1 MTTIRQE
8 KNQHFCQVDYPE
20 PECGVHLENPEYFA
34 ADLLHPFEGPHRP
47 ARAFLRR
54 VSFLFR
60 AIIALPIGSAPPQ
73 YFCLFQ
79 RHLPTLFDRD
89 FIQRVR
95 DAVSLPDLIGRDHR
109 VEPQGRE
116 YKCICPFHND
126 TRPSLGI
133 YERHGEWRYKCFS
146 CGAGGDCF
154 TYLME
159 YHKMSFVEAVR
170 ECADLAG
177 IEVPATPG
185 RQQEGPDRQTM
196 LDVMQAAQDFFVQAL
211 ASPDGTEART
221 TFVKRGYSE
230 EAQREL
236 GLGFAPEG
244 WENLV
249 PHLMGRGIPL
259 NLLREMGLAK
269 VRQQGDGAY
278 DAFRNRLMF
287 PIRDA
292 RGRVVAFG
300 GRIVD
305 PEDNPKYLNSPEHP
319 LFFKGKLLY
328 GFDVAAKPIENE
340 NLAIVCEGYT
350 DALACHRF
358 GFHHAVATL
367 GTAMTSD
374 HARLLERRTSRVL
387 LLFDGDVAGIRAARR
402 AVEITFKQ
410 NLDVTICVLPEG
422 QDPDDVLREGGPD
435 AFREQLDRAVDA
447 LEWLLS
453 EFAKDA
459 DGADGDADRFRRTER
474 FLLELANLG
483 FHSMPALRQDFVLR
497 RIGSI
502 LETDPETVK
511 SMMPQPRAAAAVE
524 DKPTS
529 SLSPSS
535 STMTY
540 ASSPGGE
547 MVEGPNG
554 SEFEVFDI
562 PPELLNEGQPVNK
575 PSEALTQQTSG
586 LTSSPADRR
595 RRHAEENVLMA
606 LLAFAEVEPKSTWPE
621 AVRGLKLQNH
631 PLGDLAQR
639 LLALDSGPRCSMVL
653 DELRTQG
660 EDDATL
666 RHWQS
671 QAEQMLR
678 SEEPP
683 RLLLERAIQDLHLV
697 NERETNQRADSEA
710 KRAAAAGDFSAL
722 DAIRH
727 RRRMG

>member
-1 MTTIRQE
+1 M
-8 KNQHFCQVDYPE
+8 
-20 PECGVHLENPEYFA
+20 
-34 ADLLHPFEGPHRP
+34 
-47 ARAFLRR
+47 
-54 VSFLFR
+54 
-60 AIIALPIGSAPPQ
+60 
-73 YFCLFQ
+73 
-79 RHLPTLFDRD
+79 FDRD

-126 TRPSLGI
+126 TKPSLGI
-133 YERHGEWRYKCFS
+133 YERHGQWRYKCFA
-146 CGAGGDCF
+146 CGASGDCF

-177 IEVPATPG
+177 IEVPTTPG
-185 RQQEGPDRQTM
+185 RRQEGPDRRTM

-211 ASPDGTEART
+211 ASPAGAEARA
-221 TFVKRGYSE
+221 TFVKRGYDE

-259 NLLREMGLAK
+259 NLLRQMGLAK

-287 PIRDA
+287 PIRDTQ
-292 RGRVVAFG
+292 GRVVAFG

-387 LLFDGDVAGIRAARR
+387 LLFDGDTAGVRAARR

-422 QDPDDVLREGGPD
+422 QDPDDVLREGGPN
-435 AFREQLDRAVDA
+435 AFRAQLDRAVDA

-502 LETDPETVK
+502 LETEPETVK
-511 SMMPQPRAAAAVE
+511 SMMPEPRAAAAVE

-529 SLSPSS
+529 NLSQSSPS
-535 STMTY
+535 MAY
-540 ASSPGGE
+540 ASSPSGE

-554 SEFEVFDI
+554 AEFEVFDI
-562 PPELLNEGQPVNK
+562 PPELLNEGQPANGHA
-575 PSEALTQQTSG
+575 EAPTQPPSG

-595 RRHAEENVLMA
+595 RRHAEETVLMA
-606 LLAFAEVEPKSTWPE
+606 LLAFAEVEPKRPWPE
-621 AVRGLKLQNH
+621 VVRGLNIQTQ
-631 PLGDLAQR
+631 PLSDLAQR
-639 LLALDSGPRCSMVL
+639 LLALDAGPRCSVLL
-653 DELRTQG
+653 DELRRQG

-671 QAEQMLR
+671 QAEQLLR

-683 RLLLERAIQDLHLV
+683 RLLLERAIEDLHLV
-697 NERETNQRADSEA
+697 NEREANQRADSEA
-710 KRAAAAGDFSAL
+710 KKAAAAGDFSAL

>member
-1 MTTIRQE
+1 M
-8 KNQHFCQVDYPE
+8 
-20 PECGVHLENPEYFA
+20 
-34 ADLLHPFEGPHRP
+34 
-47 ARAFLRR
+47 
-54 VSFLFR
+54 
-60 AIIALPIGSAPPQ
+60 
-73 YFCLFQ
+73 
-79 RHLPTLFDRD
+79 FDRD

-126 TRPSLGI
+126 TKPSLGI
-133 YERHGEWRYKCFS
+133 YERHGEWRYKCFA

-170 ECADLAG
+170 ECADVAG
-177 IEVPATPG
+177 IEVPTTPG
-185 RQQEGPDRQTM
+185 RRQEGPDRRTM
-196 LDVMQAAQDFFVQAL
+196 LDVMQAAQDFFVAAL
-211 ASPDGTEART
+211 ASPAGAEARA
-221 TFVKRGYSE
+221 TFVKRGYDE
-230 EAQREL
+230 EAQRTL

-292 RGRVVAFG
+292 QGRVVAFG

-387 LLFDGDVAGIRAARR
+387 LLFDGDAAGVRAARR

-422 QDPDDVLREGGPD
+422 QDPDDVLRDGGPE
-435 AFREQLDRAVDA
+435 AFRAQLDRAVDA

-502 LETDPETVK
+502 LETEPDTVK
-511 SMMPQPRAAAAVE
+511 SMMPEARAAAAVE
-524 DKPTS
+524 DKPAPPS
-529 SLSPSS
+529 SPSTQHS
-535 STMTY
+535 AASVNY
-540 ASSPGGE
+540 AAGPGAE

-554 SEFEVFDI
+554 AEFEVFDI
-562 PPELLNEGQPVNK
+562 PAEFLGEGQPVPE
-575 PSEALTQQTSG
+575 PSEAAAVPNSG
-586 LTSSPADRR
+586 LTSTPADRR
-595 RRHAEENVLMA
+595 RRRAEENVLLA
-606 LLAFAEVEPKSTWPE
+606 LLAFAEGEPNLPWPE
-621 AVRGLKLQNH
+621 SARGLKLQTQ
-631 PLGDLAQR
+631 PLADLMHR
-639 LLALDSGPRCSMVL
+639 LLGVHSGPRCSIVL
-653 DELRTQG
+653 DELRSQG
-660 EDDATL
+660 QDDTAL
-666 RHWQS
+666 RHWIG
-671 QAEQMLR
+671 QAEHMLR

-683 RLLLERAIQDLHLV
+683 QVLLERAIEDLHLV
-697 NERETNQRADSEA
+697 NEREANQRADSEA
-710 KRAAAAGDFSAL
+710 KKAAASGDFSAL

>member
-1 MTTIRQE
+1 M
-8 KNQHFCQVDYPE
+8 
-20 PECGVHLENPEYFA
+20 
-34 ADLLHPFEGPHRP
+34 
-47 ARAFLRR
+47 
-54 VSFLFR
+54 
-60 AIIALPIGSAPPQ
+60 
-73 YFCLFQ
+73 
-79 RHLPTLFDRD
+79 FDRD

-126 TRPSLGI
+126 TKPSLGI
-133 YERHGEWRYKCFS
+133 YERHGQWRYKCFA
-146 CGAGGDCF
+146 CGASGDCF

-177 IEVPATPG
+177 IEVPTTPG
-185 RQQEGPDRQTM
+185 RRQEGPDRRTM

-211 ASPDGTEART
+211 ASPAGAEARA
-221 TFVKRGYSE
+221 TFVKRGYDE

-259 NLLREMGLAK
+259 NLLRQMGLAK

-287 PIRDA
+287 PIRDTQ
-292 RGRVVAFG
+292 GRVVAFG

-387 LLFDGDVAGIRAARR
+387 LLFDGDTAGVRAARR

-435 AFREQLDRAVDA
+435 AFRAQLDRAVDA

-502 LETDPETVK
+502 LETEPETVK
-511 SMMPQPRAAAAVE
+511 SMMPEPRAAAAVE

-529 SLSPSS
+529 NLSQSSPS
-535 STMTY
+535 MAY
-540 ASSPGGE
+540 ASSPSGE

-554 SEFEVFDI
+554 AEFEVFDI
-562 PPELLNEGQPVNK
+562 PPELLNEGQPANGHA
-575 PSEALTQQTSG
+575 EAPTQPPSG

-595 RRHAEENVLMA
+595 RRHAEETVLMA
-606 LLAFAEVEPKSTWPE
+606 LLAFAEVEPKRPWPE
-621 AVRGLKLQNH
+621 VVRGLNIQTQ
-631 PLGDLAQR
+631 PLSDLAQR
-639 LLALDSGPRCSMVL
+639 LLALDAGPRCSVLL
-653 DELRTQG
+653 DELRRQG

-671 QAEQMLR
+671 QAEQLLR

-683 RLLLERAIQDLHLV
+683 RLLLERAIEDLHLV
-697 NERETNQRADSEA
+697 NEREANQRADSEA
-710 KRAAAAGDFSAL
+710 KKAAAAGDFSAL

>member
-1 MTTIRQE
+1 
-8 KNQHFCQVDYPE
+8 
-20 PECGVHLENPEYFA
+20 
-34 ADLLHPFEGPHRP
+34 
-47 ARAFLRR
+47 
-54 VSFLFR
+54 
-60 AIIALPIGSAPPQ
+60 
-73 YFCLFQ
+73 
-79 RHLPTLFDRD
+79 
-89 FIQRVR
+89 
-95 DAVSLPDLIGRDHR
+95 
-109 VEPQGRE
+109 
-116 YKCICPFHND
+116 
-126 TRPSLGI
+126 
-133 YERHGEWRYKCFS
+133 
-146 CGAGGDCF
+146 
-154 TYLME
+154 ME

-177 IEVPATPG
+177 IEVPTTPG
-185 RQQEGPDRQTM
+185 RRQEGPDRRTM
-196 LDVMQAAQDFFVQAL
+196 LDVMQAAQDFYVAAL
-211 ASPDGTEART
+211 ASPAGAEARA
-221 TFVKRGYSE
+221 TFVKRGYDE
-230 EAQREL
+230 EAQRTL
-236 GLGFAPEG
+236 GLGFAPKG

-278 DAFRNRLMF
+278 DAFRNRLIF

-292 RGRVVAFG
+292 QGRVVAFG

-374 HARLLERRTSRVL
+374 HARLLERRTSRLL
-387 LLFDGDVAGIRAARR
+387 LLFDGDAAGIRAARR

-422 QDPDDVLREGGPD
+422 QDPDDVLRDGGPE
-435 AFREQLDRAVDA
+435 AFRAQLDRAVDA

-502 LETDPETVK
+502 LETEPDTVK
-511 SMMPQPRAAAAVE
+511 SMMPEARSAAAVE
-524 DKPTS
+524 DKPAPQA
-529 SLSPSS
+529 SPKRQGSAPAAN
-535 STMTY
+535 Y
-540 ASSPGGE
+540 AAGPGAE
-547 MVEGPNG
+547 MIEGPNG
-554 SEFEVFDI
+554 AEFEVFDI
-562 PPELLNEGQPVNK
+562 PPEFLGEGQPV
-575 PSEALTQQTSG
+575 PEAAEAAVSSNSG
-586 LTSSPADRR
+586 LTSTPTDRR
-595 RRHAEENVLMA
+595 RRRAEENVLLA
-606 LLAFAEVEPKSTWPE
+606 LLAFAEENPDLPWPQS
-621 AVRGLKLQNH
+621 ARGLKLQTQ
-631 PLGDLAQR
+631 PLADLAHR
-639 LLALDSGPRCSMVL
+639 LLEVDSGPRWSLVL
-653 DELRTQG
+653 DELRRQG
-660 EDDATL
+660 QDDTAL
-666 RHWQS
+666 RHLLG
-671 QAEQMLR
+671 QAEHILR
-678 SEEPP
+678 SEEAP
-683 RLLLERAIQDLHLV
+683 RVHLERAIEDLHLV
-697 NERETNQRADSEA
+697 NEREANQRADSEA
-710 KRAAAAGDFSAL
+710 KKAAAAGDFSAL

>member
-1 MTTIRQE
+1 M
-8 KNQHFCQVDYPE
+8 
-20 PECGVHLENPEYFA
+20 
-34 ADLLHPFEGPHRP
+34 
-47 ARAFLRR
+47 
-54 VSFLFR
+54 
-60 AIIALPIGSAPPQ
+60 
-73 YFCLFQ
+73 
-79 RHLPTLFDRD
+79 FDRD

-126 TRPSLGI
+126 TKPSLGI
-133 YERHGEWRYKCFS
+133 YERHGEWRYKCFA
-146 CGAGGDCF
+146 CGASGDCF

-177 IEVPATPG
+177 IEVPTTPG
-185 RQQEGPDRQTM
+185 QRQEGPDRRTM

-211 ASPDGTEART
+211 ASPAGAEARA
-221 TFVKRGYSE
+221 TFVKRGYDE

-259 NLLREMGLAK
+259 NLLRQMGLAK

-287 PIRDA
+287 PIRDTQ
-292 RGRVVAFG
+292 GRVVAFG

-387 LLFDGDVAGIRAARR
+387 LLFDGDTAGVRAARR

-435 AFREQLDRAVDA
+435 AFRAQLDRAVDA

-502 LETDPETVK
+502 LETEPETVK
-511 SMMPQPRAAAAVE
+511 SMMPEPRAAAAVE

-529 SLSPSS
+529 NLSQSSPS
-535 STMTY
+535 MAY
-540 ASSPGGE
+540 ASSPSGE

-554 SEFEVFDI
+554 AEFEVFDI
-562 PPELLNEGQPVNK
+562 PPELLNEGQPANGHA
-575 PSEALTQQTSG
+575 EAPTQPPSG

-595 RRHAEENVLMA
+595 RRHAEETVLMA
-606 LLAFAEVEPKSTWPE
+606 LLAFAEVEPKSPWPE
-621 AVRGLKLQNH
+621 VVRGLNIQTQ

-639 LLALDSGPRCSMVL
+639 LLALDAGPRCSVLL
-653 DELRTQG
+653 DELRRQG

-671 QAEQMLR
+671 QAEQLLR

-683 RLLLERAIQDLHLV
+683 RLLLERAIEDLHLV
-697 NERETNQRADSEA
+697 NEREANQRADSEA
-710 KRAAAAGDFSAL
+710 KKAAAAGDFSAL

>member
-1 MTTIRQE
+1 MRRTFGKSGILRGR
-8 KNQHFCQVDYPE
+8 PS
-20 PECGVHLENPEYFA
+20 PP
-34 ADLLHPFEGPHRP
+34 PPEGPHRP
-47 ARAFLRR
+47 ARAILRR
-54 VSFLFR
+54 VSFLFPR
-60 AIIALPIGSAPPQ
+60 VHRVHYRVRTALTS
-73 YFCLFQ
+73 CLFL
-79 RHLPTLFDRD
+79 RLLPTLFDRD

-126 TRPSLGI
+126 TKPSLGI
-133 YERHGEWRYKCFS
+133 YERHGEWRYKCFA

-177 IEVPATPG
+177 IEVPTTPG
-185 RQQEGPDRQTM
+185 LRQEGPDRRTK
-196 LDVMQAAQDFFVQAL
+196 LDVMQAAQDFFVAAL
-211 ASPDGTEART
+211 ASPAGAEARA
-221 TFVKRGYSE
+221 TFVKRGYNE
-230 EAQREL
+230 EAQRTL

-249 PHLMGRGIPL
+249 PHLLGRGIPL

-292 RGRVVAFG
+292 QGRVVAFG

-387 LLFDGDVAGIRAARR
+387 LLFDGDAAGIRAARR

-422 QDPDDVLREGGPD
+422 QDPDDVLRDGGPE
-435 AFREQLDRAVDA
+435 AFRAQLDRAVDA

-459 DGADGDADRFRRTER
+459 DDADGDADRFRRTER
-474 FLLELANLG
+474 FLMELANLG

-502 LETDPETVK
+502 LETEPDTVK
-511 SMMPQPRAAAAVE
+511 SMMPEARAAAAVE
-524 DKPTS
+524 EKPVPQG
-529 SLSPSS
+529 SPNLQGSAPVN
-535 STMTY
+535 Y
-540 ASSPGGE
+540 ATGPGAE
-547 MVEGPNG
+547 MIEGPNG
-554 SEFEVFDI
+554 AEFEVFDI
-562 PPELLNEGQPVNK
+562 PPEFLGEGQPVPEQVESATLPK
-575 PSEALTQQTSG
+575 SG
-586 LTSSPADRR
+586 LTSTPTDRR
-595 RRHAEENVLMA
+595 RRRAEESVLLA
-606 LLAFAEVEPKSTWPE
+606 LLAFAEEEPDLPWPQS
-621 AVRGLKLQNH
+621 ARVLQLQTQ
-631 PLGDLAQR
+631 PLADLAHR
-639 LLALDSGPRCSMVL
+639 LLGVDSGPRCSMVL
-653 DELRTQG
+653 DELRSQG
-660 EDDATL
+660 QDDTVL
-666 RHWQS
+666 RHWLG
-671 QAEQMLR
+671 QAEHILS
-678 SEEPP
+678 SEETPQAH
-683 RLLLERAIQDLHLV
+683 LERAIEDLHLV
-697 NERETNQRADSEA
+697 NEREANQRADSEA
-710 KRAAAAGDFSAL
+710 KKAAAAGDFSAL

>member
-1 MTTIRQE
+1 M
-8 KNQHFCQVDYPE
+8 
-20 PECGVHLENPEYFA
+20 
-34 ADLLHPFEGPHRP
+34 
-47 ARAFLRR
+47 
-54 VSFLFR
+54 
-60 AIIALPIGSAPPQ
+60 
-73 YFCLFQ
+73 
-79 RHLPTLFDRD
+79 FDRD

-126 TRPSLGI
+126 TKPSLGI
-133 YERHGEWRYKCFS
+133 YERHGQWRYKCFA
-146 CGAGGDCF
+146 CGASGDCF

-177 IEVPATPG
+177 IEVPTTPG
-185 RQQEGPDRQTM
+185 RRQEGPDRRTM

-211 ASPDGTEART
+211 ASPAGAEARA
-221 TFVKRGYSE
+221 TFVKRGYDE

-259 NLLREMGLAK
+259 NLLRQMGLAK

-287 PIRDA
+287 PIRDTQ
-292 RGRVVAFG
+292 GRVVAFG

-387 LLFDGDVAGIRAARR
+387 LLFDGDTAGVRAARR

-435 AFREQLDRAVDA
+435 AFRAQLDRAVDA

-502 LETDPETVK
+502 LETEPETVK
-511 SMMPQPRAAAAVE
+511 SMMPEPRAAAGVE

-529 SLSPSS
+529 NLSQSSPS
-535 STMTY
+535 MAY
-540 ASSPGGE
+540 ASSPSGE

-554 SEFEVFDI
+554 AEFEVFDI
-562 PPELLNEGQPVNK
+562 PPELLNEGQPANGHA
-575 PSEALTQQTSG
+575 EAPTQPPSG

-595 RRHAEENVLMA
+595 RRHAEETVLMA
-606 LLAFAEVEPKSTWPE
+606 LLAFAEVEPKRPWPE
-621 AVRGLKLQNH
+621 VVRGLNIQTQ
-631 PLGDLAQR
+631 PLSDLAQR
-639 LLALDSGPRCSMVL
+639 LLALDAGPRCSVLL
-653 DELRTQG
+653 DELRRQG

-671 QAEQMLR
+671 QAEQLLR

-683 RLLLERAIQDLHLV
+683 RLLLERAIEDLHLV
-697 NERETNQRADSEA
+697 NEREANQRADSEA
-710 KRAAAAGDFSAL
+710 KKAAAAGDFSAL

>member
-1 MTTIRQE
+1 M
-8 KNQHFCQVDYPE
+8 
-20 PECGVHLENPEYFA
+20 
-34 ADLLHPFEGPHRP
+34 
-47 ARAFLRR
+47 
-54 VSFLFR
+54 
-60 AIIALPIGSAPPQ
+60 
-73 YFCLFQ
+73 
-79 RHLPTLFDRD
+79 FDRD

-126 TRPSLGI
+126 TKPSLGI
-133 YERHGEWRYKCFS
+133 YERHGEWRYKCFA
-146 CGAGGDCF
+146 CGASGDCF

-177 IEVPATPG
+177 IEVPTTPG
-185 RQQEGPDRQTM
+185 RRQEGPDRRTM

-211 ASPDGTEART
+211 ASPAGAEARA
-221 TFVKRGYSE
+221 TFVKRGYDE

-259 NLLREMGLAK
+259 NLLRQMGLAK

-287 PIRDA
+287 PIRDTQ
-292 RGRVVAFG
+292 GRVVAFG

-387 LLFDGDVAGIRAARR
+387 LLFDGDTAGVRAARR

-435 AFREQLDRAVDA
+435 AFRAQLDRAVDA

-502 LETDPETVK
+502 LETKPDTVK
-511 SMMPQPRAAAAVE
+511 SMMPEARAAAGVE
-524 DKPTS
+524 DKPAPPA
-529 SLSPSS
+529 SP
-535 STMTY
+535 TTL
-540 ASSPGGE
+540 
-547 MVEGPNG
+547 G
-554 SEFEVFDI
+554 S
-562 PPELLNEGQPVNK
+562 
-575 PSEALTQQTSG
+575 
-586 LTSSPADRR
+586 
-595 RRHAEENVLMA
+595 
-606 LLAFAEVEPKSTWPE
+606 
-621 AVRGLKLQNH
+621 
-631 PLGDLAQR
+631 
-639 LLALDSGPRCSMVL
+639 
-653 DELRTQG
+653 
-660 EDDATL
+660 
-666 RHWQS
+666 
-671 QAEQMLR
+671 
-678 SEEPP
+678 
-683 RLLLERAIQDLHLV
+683 
-697 NERETNQRADSEA
+697 
-710 KRAAAAGDFSAL
+710 AAAVT
-722 DAIRH
+722 
-727 RRRMG
+727 

>member
-1 MTTIRQE
+1 M
-8 KNQHFCQVDYPE
+8 
-20 PECGVHLENPEYFA
+20 
-34 ADLLHPFEGPHRP
+34 
-47 ARAFLRR
+47 
-54 VSFLFR
+54 
-60 AIIALPIGSAPPQ
+60 
-73 YFCLFQ
+73 
-79 RHLPTLFDRD
+79 FDRD

-126 TRPSLGI
+126 TKPSLGI
-133 YERHGEWRYKCFS
+133 YERHGEWRYKCFA

-170 ECADLAG
+170 ECADVAG
-177 IEVPATPG
+177 IEVPTTPG
-185 RQQEGPDRQTM
+185 RRQEGPDRRTM
-196 LDVMQAAQDFFVQAL
+196 LDVMQAAQDFFVAAL
-211 ASPDGTEART
+211 ASPAGAEARA
-221 TFVKRGYSE
+221 TFVKRGYDE
-230 EAQREL
+230 EAQRTL

-292 RGRVVAFG
+292 QGRVVAFG

-387 LLFDGDVAGIRAARR
+387 LLFDGDAAGVRAARR

-422 QDPDDVLREGGPD
+422 QDPDDVLRDGGPE
-435 AFREQLDRAVDA
+435 AFRAQLDRAVDA

-502 LETDPETVK
+502 LETEPETVK
-511 SMMPQPRAAAAVE
+511 SMMPEARAAAAVE
-524 DKPTS
+524 DKPAPPS
-529 SLSPSS
+529 SPSTQHS
-535 STMTY
+535 AASVNY
-540 ASSPGGE
+540 AAGPGAE

-554 SEFEVFDI
+554 AEFEVFDI
-562 PPELLNEGQPVNK
+562 PAEFHGDGPPVPE
-575 PSEALTQQTSG
+575 PSEAAAVPNSG
-586 LTSSPADRR
+586 LTSTPADRR
-595 RRHAEENVLMA
+595 RRRAEENVLLA
-606 LLAFAEVEPKSTWPE
+606 LLAFAEGEPDLPWPE
-621 AVRGLKLQNH
+621 SARGLKLQTQ
-631 PLGDLAQR
+631 PLADLMHR
-639 LLALDSGPRCSMVL
+639 LLGVHSGPRCSIVL
-653 DELRTQG
+653 DELRSQG
-660 EDDATL
+660 QDDTAL
-666 RHWQS
+666 RHWIG
-671 QAEQMLR
+671 QAEHMLR

-683 RLLLERAIQDLHLV
+683 QVLLERAIEDLHLV
-697 NERETNQRADSEA
+697 NEREANQRADSEA
-710 KRAAAAGDFSAL
+710 KKAAAAGDFSAL

>member
-1 MTTIRQE
+1 M
-8 KNQHFCQVDYPE
+8 
-20 PECGVHLENPEYFA
+20 
-34 ADLLHPFEGPHRP
+34 
-47 ARAFLRR
+47 
-54 VSFLFR
+54 
-60 AIIALPIGSAPPQ
+60 
-73 YFCLFQ
+73 
-79 RHLPTLFDRD
+79 FDRD

-126 TRPSLGI
+126 TKPSLGI
-133 YERHGEWRYKCFS
+133 YERHGEWRYKCFA

-170 ECADLAG
+170 ECADVAG
-177 IEVPATPG
+177 IEVPTTPG
-185 RQQEGPDRQTM
+185 RRQEGPDRRTM
-196 LDVMQAAQDFFVQAL
+196 LDVMQAAQDFFVAAL
-211 ASPDGTEART
+211 ASPAGAEARA
-221 TFVKRGYSE
+221 TFVKRGYDE
-230 EAQREL
+230 EAQRTL

-249 PHLMGRGIPL
+249 PHLLGRGIPL

-292 RGRVVAFG
+292 QGRVVAFG

-387 LLFDGDVAGIRAARR
+387 LLFDGDAAGVRAARR

-422 QDPDDVLREGGPD
+422 QDPDDVLRDGGPE
-435 AFREQLDRAVDA
+435 AFRAQLDRAVDA

-502 LETDPETVK
+502 LETEPETVK
-511 SMMPQPRAAAAVE
+511 SMMPEARAAAAVE
-524 DKPTS
+524 DKPAPPS
-529 SLSPSS
+529 SPSTQHS
-535 STMTY
+535 PAPVNY
-540 ASSPGGE
+540 AAASGAE

-554 SEFEVFDI
+554 AEFEVFDI
-562 PPELLNEGQPVNK
+562 PAEFLGEGQPVPE
-575 PSEALTQQTSG
+575 PSQSAELSNSG
-586 LTSSPADRR
+586 LTSTPADRR
-595 RRHAEENVLMA
+595 RRRAEENVLLA
-606 LLAFAEVEPKSTWPE
+606 LLAFAEGEPNLPWPE
-621 AVRGLKLQNH
+621 SARGLKLQTQ
-631 PLGDLAQR
+631 PLADLMHR
-639 LLALDSGPRCSMVL
+639 LLGIHSGPRCSIVL
-653 DELRTQG
+653 DELRSQSQ
-660 EDDATL
+660 DDKAL
-666 RHWQS
+666 RHWIG
-671 QAEQMLR
+671 QAEHMLR

-683 RLLLERAIQDLHLV
+683 QVLLERAIEDLHLV
-697 NERETNQRADSEA
+697 NEREANQRADSEA
-710 KRAAAAGDFSAL
+710 KKAAAAGDFSAL

>member
-1 MTTIRQE
+1 M
-8 KNQHFCQVDYPE
+8 
-20 PECGVHLENPEYFA
+20 
-34 ADLLHPFEGPHRP
+34 
-47 ARAFLRR
+47 
-54 VSFLFR
+54 
-60 AIIALPIGSAPPQ
+60 
-73 YFCLFQ
+73 
-79 RHLPTLFDRD
+79 FDRD

-126 TRPSLGI
+126 TKPSLGI
-133 YERHGEWRYKCFS
+133 YERHGEWRYKCFA
-146 CGAGGDCF
+146 CGASGDCF

-170 ECADLAG
+170 ECADFVG
-177 IEVPATPG
+177 IEVPTTPG
-185 RQQEGPDRQTM
+185 RRQEGPDRRTM
-196 LDVMQAAQDFFVQAL
+196 LDVMQAAQDFYVTAL
-211 ASPDGTEART
+211 ASPAGAEARA
-221 TFVKRGYSE
+221 TFVKRGYDE

-236 GLGFAPEG
+236 GLGFAPAG

-259 NLLREMGLAK
+259 NLLRQMGLAK

-292 RGRVVAFG
+292 QGRVVAFG

-328 GFDVAAKPIENE
+328 GFDVAAKSIETE

-387 LLFDGDVAGIRAARR
+387 LLFDGDAAGIRAARR

-422 QDPDDVLREGGPD
+422 QDPDDVLQDGGPE
-435 AFREQLDRAVDA
+435 AFRAQLDRAVDA

-459 DGADGDADRFRRTER
+459 EGADGDADRFRRTER

-483 FHSMPALRQDFVLR
+483 FHTMPALRQDFVLR

-502 LETDPETVK
+502 LETEPDTVK
-511 SMMPQPRAAAAVE
+511 SMMPPARAAATRE
-524 DKPTS
+524 DKPIGAASTISESSVSPVNHTS
-529 SLSPSS
+529 G
-535 STMTY
+535 TQ
-540 ASSPGGE
+540 AE

-554 SEFEVFDI
+554 AEFEVFDI
-562 PPELLNEGQPVNK
+562 PPELLGEGQAIPEQA
-575 PSEALTQQTSG
+575 EAATQFHSG
-586 LTSSPADRR
+586 LTSTPADRR
-595 RRHAEENVLMA
+595 RRRAEETVMLA
-606 LLAFAEVEPKSTWPE
+606 LLAFAEAEPDLAWPE
-621 AVRGLKLQNH
+621 STRRLNLQTQ
-631 PLGDLAQR
+631 PLADLAQR
-639 LLALDSGPRCSMVL
+639 LLEVNLGPRCSMVL
-653 DELRTQG
+653 DELRSQG
-660 EDDATL
+660 QDDTAL
-666 RHWQS
+666 RHWQG
-671 QAEQMLR
+671 QAEHLLR
-678 SEEPP
+678 SEEHPQV
-683 RLLLERAIQDLHLV
+683 LLERAIEDLLMV
-697 NERETNQRADSEA
+697 NEREANQRADSEA
-710 KRAAAAGDFSAL
+710 KKAAAAGDFSAL
-722 DAIRH
+722 DAIRQ

>member
-1 MTTIRQE
+1 M
-8 KNQHFCQVDYPE
+8 
-20 PECGVHLENPEYFA
+20 
-34 ADLLHPFEGPHRP
+34 
-47 ARAFLRR
+47 
-54 VSFLFR
+54 
-60 AIIALPIGSAPPQ
+60 
-73 YFCLFQ
+73 
-79 RHLPTLFDRD
+79 FDRD

-126 TRPSLGI
+126 TKPSLGI
-133 YERHGEWRYKCFS
+133 YERHGEWRYKCFA

-170 ECADLAG
+170 ECADVAG
-177 IEVPATPG
+177 IEVPTTPG
-185 RQQEGPDRQTM
+185 RRQEGPDRRTM
-196 LDVMQAAQDFFVQAL
+196 LDVMQAAQDFFVAAL
-211 ASPDGTEART
+211 ASPAGAEARA
-221 TFVKRGYSE
+221 TFVKRGYDE
-230 EAQREL
+230 EAQRTL

-292 RGRVVAFG
+292 QGRVVAFG

-387 LLFDGDVAGIRAARR
+387 LLFDGDAAGVRAARR

-422 QDPDDVLREGGPD
+422 QDPDDVLRDGGPE
-435 AFREQLDRAVDA
+435 AFRAQLDRAVDA

-502 LETDPETVK
+502 LETEPDTVK
-511 SMMPQPRAAAAVE
+511 SMMPEARAAAAVE
-524 DKPTS
+524 DKPAPNS
-529 SLSPSS
+529 RPS
-535 STMTY
+535 TQHPPAPVNY
-540 ASSPGGE
+540 AAGPGAE

-554 SEFEVFDI
+554 AEFEVFDI
-562 PPELLNEGQPVNK
+562 PAEFLGEGQPVPE
-575 PSEALTQQTSG
+575 PSEAAAVPNSG
-586 LTSSPADRR
+586 LTSTPADRR
-595 RRHAEENVLMA
+595 RRRAEEDVLIA
-606 LLAFAEVEPKSTWPE
+606 LLAFDQAEPDLPWPE
-621 AVRGLKLQNH
+621 SARGLKLQTQ
-631 PLGDLAQR
+631 PLADLMHR
-639 LLALDSGPRCSMVL
+639 LLGVHSGPRCSIVL
-653 DELRTQG
+653 DELRSQG
-660 EDDATL
+660 QDDTAL
-666 RHWQS
+666 RHWIGR
-671 QAEQMLR
+671 AEELLR
-678 SEEPP
+678 SEEEPP
-683 RLLLERAIQDLHLV
+683 QVLLEKAIKALHGV
-697 NERETNQRADSEA
+697 NEREANQRADSEA
-710 KRAAAAGDFSAL
+710 KKAAAAGDFSAL
-722 DAIRH
+722 DAIRQ

>member
-1 MTTIRQE
+1 
-8 KNQHFCQVDYPE
+8 
-20 PECGVHLENPEYFA
+20 
-34 ADLLHPFEGPHRP
+34 
-47 ARAFLRR
+47 
-54 VSFLFR
+54 
-60 AIIALPIGSAPPQ
+60 
-73 YFCLFQ
+73 
-79 RHLPTLFDRD
+79 
-89 FIQRVR
+89 
-95 DAVSLPDLIGRDHR
+95 
-109 VEPQGRE
+109 
-116 YKCICPFHND
+116 
-126 TRPSLGI
+126 
-133 YERHGEWRYKCFS
+133 
-146 CGAGGDCF
+146 
-154 TYLME
+154 
-159 YHKMSFVEAVR
+159 MSFVEAVR
-170 ECADLAG
+170 ECADVAG
-177 IEVPATPG
+177 IEVPTTPG
-185 RQQEGPDRQTM
+185 RRQEGPDRRTM
-196 LDVMQAAQDFFVQAL
+196 LDVMQAAQDFFVAAL
-211 ASPDGTEART
+211 ASPAGAEARA
-221 TFVKRGYSE
+221 TFVKRGYDE
-230 EAQREL
+230 EAQRTL

-292 RGRVVAFG
+292 QGRVVAFG

-387 LLFDGDVAGIRAARR
+387 LLFDGDAAGVRAARR

-422 QDPDDVLREGGPD
+422 QDPDDVLRDGGPE
-435 AFREQLDRAVDA
+435 AFRAQLDRAVDA

-502 LETDPETVK
+502 LETEPDTVK
-511 SMMPQPRAAAAVE
+511 SMMPEARAAAAVE
-524 DKPTS
+524 DKPAPPS
-529 SLSPSS
+529 SPSTQHS
-535 STMTY
+535 PASVNY
-540 ASSPGGE
+540 AADPGAE

-554 SEFEVFDI
+554 AEFEVFDI
-562 PPELLNEGQPVNK
+562 PAEFLGEGQPVPE
-575 PSEALTQQTSG
+575 PSEAAAVPNSG
-586 LTSSPADRR
+586 LTSTPADRR
-595 RRHAEENVLMA
+595 RRRAEENVLLA
-606 LLAFAEVEPKSTWPE
+606 LLAFAEGEPDLPWPE
-621 AVRGLKLQNH
+621 SARGLKLQTQ
-631 PLGDLAQR
+631 PLADLMHR
-639 LLALDSGPRCSMVL
+639 LLGVHSGPRCSIVL
-653 DELRTQG
+653 DELRSQG
-660 EDDATL
+660 QDDTAL
-666 RHWQS
+666 RHWIG
-671 QAEQMLR
+671 QAEHMLR

-683 RLLLERAIQDLHLV
+683 QVLLERAIEDLHLV
-697 NERETNQRADSEA
+697 NEREANQRADSEA
-710 KRAAAAGDFSAL
+710 KKAAAAGDFSAL

>member
-1 MTTIRQE
+1 M
-8 KNQHFCQVDYPE
+8 
-20 PECGVHLENPEYFA
+20 
-34 ADLLHPFEGPHRP
+34 
-47 ARAFLRR
+47 
-54 VSFLFR
+54 
-60 AIIALPIGSAPPQ
+60 
-73 YFCLFQ
+73 
-79 RHLPTLFDRD
+79 FDRD

-126 TRPSLGI
+126 TKPSLGI
-133 YERHGEWRYKCFS
+133 YERHGEWRYKCFA

-170 ECADLAG
+170 ECADVAG
-177 IEVPATPG
+177 IEVPTTPG
-185 RQQEGPDRQTM
+185 RRQEGPDRRTM
-196 LDVMQAAQDFFVQAL
+196 LDVMQAAQDFFVAAL
-211 ASPDGTEART
+211 ASPAGAEARA
-221 TFVKRGYSE
+221 TFVQRGYDE
-230 EAQREL
+230 EAQRTL

-292 RGRVVAFG
+292 QGRVVAFG

-387 LLFDGDVAGIRAARR
+387 LLFDGDAAGVRAARR

-410 NLDVTICVLPEG
+410 NLDVMICVLPDG
-422 QDPDDVLREGGPD
+422 QDPDDVLRDGGPE
-435 AFREQLDRAVDA
+435 AFRAQLDRAVDA

-459 DGADGDADRFRRTER
+459 DCADGDADRFRRTER

-502 LETDPETVK
+502 LETEPDTVK
-511 SMMPQPRAAAAVE
+511 SMMPEARAAAAVE
-524 DKPTS
+524 DKPA
-529 SLSPSS
+529 P
-535 STMTY
+535 
-540 ASSPGGE
+540 ASSPSTQHSPAPVNYAAGPGAE

-554 SEFEVFDI
+554 AEFEVFDI
-562 PPELLNEGQPVNK
+562 PAEFLGEGQPVPE
-575 PSEALTQQTSG
+575 PSDAAAVPNSG
-586 LTSSPADRR
+586 LTSTPADRR
-595 RRHAEENVLMA
+595 RRRAEENVLLA
-606 LLAFAEVEPKSTWPE
+606 LLAFAEGEPDLPWPE
-621 AVRGLKLQNH
+621 SARGLKLQTQ
-631 PLGDLAQR
+631 PLADLMHR
-639 LLALDSGPRCSMVL
+639 LLGVHSGPRCSIVL
-653 DELRTQG
+653 DELRSQG
-660 EDDATL
+660 QDDTAL
-666 RHWQS
+666 RHWIG
-671 QAEQMLR
+671 QAEHMLR

-683 RLLLERAIQDLHLV
+683 QVLLERAIEDLYLV
-697 NERETNQRADSEA
+697 NEREANQRADSEA
-710 KRAAAAGDFSAL
+710 KKAAASGDFSAL

>member
-1 MTTIRQE
+1 M
-8 KNQHFCQVDYPE
+8 
-20 PECGVHLENPEYFA
+20 
-34 ADLLHPFEGPHRP
+34 
-47 ARAFLRR
+47 
-54 VSFLFR
+54 
-60 AIIALPIGSAPPQ
+60 
-73 YFCLFQ
+73 
-79 RHLPTLFDRD
+79 FDRD

-126 TRPSLGI
+126 TKPSLGI
-133 YERHGEWRYKCFS
+133 YERHGEWRYKCFA

-170 ECADLAG
+170 ECADVAG
-177 IEVPATPG
+177 IEVPTTPG
-185 RQQEGPDRQTM
+185 RRQEGPDRRTM
-196 LDVMQAAQDFFVQAL
+196 LDVMQAAQDFFVAAL
-211 ASPDGTEART
+211 ASPAGAEARA
-221 TFVKRGYSE
+221 TFVKRGYDE
-230 EAQREL
+230 EAQRTL

-292 RGRVVAFG
+292 QGRVVAFG

-328 GFDVAAKPIENE
+328 GFDVAAKPIEHE

-387 LLFDGDVAGIRAARR
+387 LLFDGDAAGVRAARR

-422 QDPDDVLREGGPD
+422 QDPDDVLRDGGPE
-435 AFREQLDRAVDA
+435 AFRAQLDRAVDA

-502 LETDPETVK
+502 LETEPDTVK
-511 SMMPQPRAAAAVE
+511 SMMPEARAAAAVE
-524 DKPTS
+524 DKPAPNS
-529 SLSPSS
+529 RPS
-535 STMTY
+535 TQHPPAPVNY
-540 ASSPGGE
+540 AAGPGAE

-554 SEFEVFDI
+554 AEFEVFDI
-562 PPELLNEGQPVNK
+562 PAEFLGEGQPVPE
-575 PSEALTQQTSG
+575 PSEAAAVPNSG
-586 LTSSPADRR
+586 LTSTPADRR
-595 RRHAEENVLMA
+595 RRRAEENVLLA
-606 LLAFAEVEPKSTWPE
+606 LLAYAEGEPDLPWPE
-621 AVRGLKLQNH
+621 RARGLKLQTQ
-631 PLGDLAQR
+631 PLADLMHR
-639 LLALDSGPRCSMVL
+639 LLRVHSGPRWSILL
-653 DELRTQG
+653 DELRSQG
-660 EDDATL
+660 QDDTAL
-666 RHWQS
+666 RHWIG
-671 QAEQMLR
+671 QAEHMLR

-683 RLLLERAIQDLHLV
+683 QVLLERAIEDLHLV
-697 NERETNQRADSEA
+697 NEREANQRADSEA
-710 KRAAAAGDFSAL
+710 KKAAAAGDFSAL

>member
-1 MTTIRQE
+1 M
-8 KNQHFCQVDYPE
+8 
-20 PECGVHLENPEYFA
+20 
-34 ADLLHPFEGPHRP
+34 
-47 ARAFLRR
+47 
-54 VSFLFR
+54 
-60 AIIALPIGSAPPQ
+60 
-73 YFCLFQ
+73 
-79 RHLPTLFDRD
+79 FDRD

-126 TRPSLGI
+126 TKPSLGI
-133 YERHGEWRYKCFS
+133 YERHGEWRYKCFA

-177 IEVPATPG
+177 IEVPTTPG
-185 RQQEGPDRQTM
+185 RRQEGPDRRTM

-211 ASPDGTEART
+211 ASPAGAEARA
-221 TFVKRGYSE
+221 TFVKRGYDE

-259 NLLREMGLAK
+259 NLLRQMGLAK

-287 PIRDA
+287 PIRDTQ
-292 RGRVVAFG
+292 GRVVAFG

-387 LLFDGDVAGIRAARR
+387 LLFDGDTAGVRAARR

-435 AFREQLDRAVDA
+435 AFRAQLDRAVDA

-502 LETDPETVK
+502 LETEPETVK
-511 SMMPQPRAAAAVE
+511 SMMPEPRAAAAVE

-529 SLSPSS
+529 NLSQSSPS
-535 STMTY
+535 MAY
-540 ASSPGGE
+540 ASSPSGE

-554 SEFEVFDI
+554 AEFEVFDI
-562 PPELLNEGQPVNK
+562 PPELLNEGQPANGHA
-575 PSEALTQQTSG
+575 EAPTQPPSG

-595 RRHAEENVLMA
+595 RRHAEETVLMA
-606 LLAFAEVEPKSTWPE
+606 LLAFAEVEPKSPWPE
-621 AVRGLKLQNH
+621 VVRGLNIQTQ

-639 LLALDSGPRCSMVL
+639 LLALDAGPRCSVLL
-653 DELRTQG
+653 DELRRQG

-671 QAEQMLR
+671 QAEQLLR

-683 RLLLERAIQDLHLV
+683 RLLLERAIEDLHLV
-697 NERETNQRADSEA
+697 NEREANQRADSEA
-710 KRAAAAGDFSAL
+710 KKAAAAGDFSAL

>member
-1 MTTIRQE
+1 M
-8 KNQHFCQVDYPE
+8 
-20 PECGVHLENPEYFA
+20 
-34 ADLLHPFEGPHRP
+34 
-47 ARAFLRR
+47 
-54 VSFLFR
+54 
-60 AIIALPIGSAPPQ
+60 
-73 YFCLFQ
+73 
-79 RHLPTLFDRD
+79 FDRD

-109 VEPQGRE
+109 VETQGRE

-126 TRPSLGI
+126 TKPSLGI
-133 YERHGEWRYKCFS
+133 YERHGEWRYKCFA

-170 ECADLAG
+170 ECADQAG
-177 IEVPATPG
+177 IEVPTTPG
-185 RQQEGPDRQTM
+185 RRQEGPDRRTM
-196 LDVMQAAQDFFVQAL
+196 LDVMQAAQDFYVAAL
-211 ASPDGTEART
+211 ASPAGAEARA
-221 TFVKRGYSE
+221 TFVKRGYDE
-230 EAQREL
+230 EAQRTL
-236 GLGFAPEG
+236 GLGFAPKG

-278 DAFRNRLMF
+278 DAFRNRLIF

-292 RGRVVAFG
+292 QGRVVAFG

-374 HARLLERRTSRVL
+374 HARLLERRTSRLL
-387 LLFDGDVAGIRAARR
+387 LLFDGDAAGIRAARR

-422 QDPDDVLREGGPD
+422 QDPDDVLRDGGPE
-435 AFREQLDRAVDA
+435 AFRAQLDRAVDA

-502 LETDPETVK
+502 LESDPETIR
-511 SMMPQPRAAAAVE
+511 SMMPPPDPRAAAAIE
-524 DKPTS
+524 QKPAPS
-529 SLSPSS
+529 ASPTTQPSAAPAN
-535 STMTY
+535 Y
-540 ASSPGGE
+540 AAGPGAE
-547 MVEGPNG
+547 MIEGPNG
-554 SEFEVFDI
+554 AEFEVFDI
-562 PPELLNEGQPVNK
+562 PPEFLGEGQPV
-575 PSEALTQQTSG
+575 PEAAEAAVSSNSG
-586 LTSSPADRR
+586 LTSTPTDRR
-595 RRHAEENVLMA
+595 RRRAEENVLLA
-606 LLAFAEVEPKSTWPE
+606 LLAFAEENPDLPWPQS
-621 AVRGLKLQNH
+621 ARGLKLQTQ
-631 PLGDLAQR
+631 PLADLAHR
-639 LLALDSGPRCSMVL
+639 LLEVDSGPRWSLVL
-653 DELRTQG
+653 DELRRQG
-660 EDDATL
+660 QDDTAL
-666 RHWQS
+666 RHLLG
-671 QAEQMLR
+671 QAEHILR
-678 SEEPP
+678 SEEAP
-683 RLLLERAIQDLHLV
+683 RVHLERAIEDLHLV
-697 NERETNQRADSEA
+697 NEREANQRADSEA
-710 KRAAAAGDFSAL
+710 KKAAAAGDFSAL

>member
-1 MTTIRQE
+1 M
-8 KNQHFCQVDYPE
+8 
-20 PECGVHLENPEYFA
+20 
-34 ADLLHPFEGPHRP
+34 
-47 ARAFLRR
+47 
-54 VSFLFR
+54 
-60 AIIALPIGSAPPQ
+60 
-73 YFCLFQ
+73 
-79 RHLPTLFDRD
+79 FDRD

-126 TRPSLGI
+126 TKPSLGI
-133 YERHGEWRYKCFS
+133 YERHGEWRYKCFA
-146 CGAGGDCF
+146 CGASGDCF

-177 IEVPATPG
+177 IEVPTTPG
-185 RQQEGPDRQTM
+185 RRQEGPDRRTM

-211 ASPDGTEART
+211 ASPAGAEARA
-221 TFVKRGYSE
+221 TFVKRGYDE

-259 NLLREMGLAK
+259 NLLRQMGLAK

-287 PIRDA
+287 PIRDTQ
-292 RGRVVAFG
+292 GRVVAFG

-387 LLFDGDVAGIRAARR
+387 LLFDGDTAGVRAARR

-435 AFREQLDRAVDA
+435 AFRAQLDRAVDA

-502 LETDPETVK
+502 LETEPETVK
-511 SMMPQPRAAAAVE
+511 SMMPEPRAAAAVE

-529 SLSPSS
+529 NLSQSSPS
-535 STMTY
+535 MAY
-540 ASSPGGE
+540 ASSPSGE

-554 SEFEVFDI
+554 AEFEVFDI
-562 PPELLNEGQPVNK
+562 PPELLNEGQPANGHA
-575 PSEALTQQTSG
+575 EAPTQPPSG

-595 RRHAEENVLMA
+595 RRHAEETVLMA
-606 LLAFAEVEPKSTWPE
+606 LLAFAEVEPKSPWPE
-621 AVRGLKLQNH
+621 VVRGLNIQTQ

-639 LLALDSGPRCSMVL
+639 LLALDAGPRCSVLL
-653 DELRTQG
+653 DELRRQG

-671 QAEQMLR
+671 QAEQLLR

-683 RLLLERAIQDLHLV
+683 RLLLERAIEDLHLV
-697 NERETNQRADSEA
+697 NEREANQRADSEA
-710 KRAAAAGDFSAL
+710 KKAAAAGDFSAL

>member
-1 MTTIRQE
+1 M
-8 KNQHFCQVDYPE
+8 
-20 PECGVHLENPEYFA
+20 
-34 ADLLHPFEGPHRP
+34 
-47 ARAFLRR
+47 
-54 VSFLFR
+54 
-60 AIIALPIGSAPPQ
+60 
-73 YFCLFQ
+73 
-79 RHLPTLFDRD
+79 FDRD

-126 TRPSLGI
+126 TKPSLGI
-133 YERHGEWRYKCFS
+133 YERHGEWRYKCFA
-146 CGAGGDCF
+146 CGASGDCF

-177 IEVPATPG
+177 IEVPTTPG
-185 RQQEGPDRQTM
+185 RRQEGPDRRTM

-211 ASPDGTEART
+211 ASPAGAEARA
-221 TFVKRGYSE
+221 TFVKRGYDE

-259 NLLREMGLAK
+259 NLLRQMGLAK

-287 PIRDA
+287 PIRDTQ
-292 RGRVVAFG
+292 GRVVAFG

-387 LLFDGDVAGIRAARR
+387 LLFDGDTAGVRAARR

-435 AFREQLDRAVDA
+435 AFRAQLDRAVDA

-502 LETDPETVK
+502 LETEPETVK
-511 SMMPQPRAAAAVE
+511 SMMPEPRAAAAVE

-529 SLSPSS
+529 NLSQSSPS
-535 STMTY
+535 MAY
-540 ASSPGGE
+540 ASRPSGE

-554 SEFEVFDI
+554 AEFEVFDI
-562 PPELLNEGQPVNK
+562 PPELLNEGQPANGHA
-575 PSEALTQQTSG
+575 EAPTQPPSG

-595 RRHAEENVLMA
+595 RRHAEETVLMA
-606 LLAFAEVEPKSTWPE
+606 LLAFAEVEPKSPWPE
-621 AVRGLKLQNH
+621 VVRGLNIQTQ

-639 LLALDSGPRCSMVL
+639 LLALDAGPRCSVLL
-653 DELRTQG
+653 DELRRQG

-671 QAEQMLR
+671 QAEQLLR

-683 RLLLERAIQDLHLV
+683 RLLLERAIEDLHLV
-697 NERETNQRADSEA
+697 NEREANQRADSEA
-710 KRAAAAGDFSAL
+710 KKAAAAGDFSAL

>member
-1 MTTIRQE
+1 M
-8 KNQHFCQVDYPE
+8 
-20 PECGVHLENPEYFA
+20 
-34 ADLLHPFEGPHRP
+34 
-47 ARAFLRR
+47 
-54 VSFLFR
+54 
-60 AIIALPIGSAPPQ
+60 
-73 YFCLFQ
+73 
-79 RHLPTLFDRD
+79 FDRD

-95 DAVSLPDLIGRDHR
+95 DAVPLPDLIGRDHR

-126 TRPSLGI
+126 TKPSLGI
-133 YERHGEWRYKCFS
+133 YERHGEWRYKCFA
-146 CGAGGDCF
+146 CGASGDCF

-177 IEVPATPG
+177 IEVPTTTG
-185 RQQEGPDRQTM
+185 RRQEGPDRRTM
-196 LDVMQAAQDFFVQAL
+196 LDVMQAAQDFFVTAL
-211 ASPDGTEART
+211 ASPAGAEARA
-221 TFVKRGYSE
+221 TFVKRGYDE
-230 EAQREL
+230 EAQRTL
-236 GLGFAPEG
+236 GLGFAPQG

-269 VRQQGDGAY
+269 VRQQGDGVY

-287 PIRDA
+287 PIQDA
-292 RGRVVAFG
+292 QGRVVAFG
-300 GRIVD
+300 GRIID

-319 LFFKGKLLY
+319 LFSKGKLLY

-387 LLFDGDVAGIRAARR
+387 LLFDGDAAGIRAARR

-422 QDPDDVLREGGPD
+422 QDPDDVLQDGGPE
-435 AFREQLDRAVDA
+435 AFRAQLDRAVDA

-474 FLLELANLG
+474 FLQELANLG

-497 RIGSI
+497 RVGSI
-502 LETDPETVK
+502 LETEPDTVK
-511 SMMPQPRAAAAVE
+511 SMMPEARAPATVE
-524 DKPTS
+524 DKPTRPANPTLQTS
-529 SLSPSS
+529 ASPVNHA
-535 STMTY
+535 TG
-540 ASSPGGE
+540 PGAE
-547 MVEGPNG
+547 MIEGPNG
-554 SEFEVFDI
+554 AEFEVFDI
-562 PPELLNEGQPVNK
+562 PPELLGEGQAMPEQA
-575 PSEALTQQTSG
+575 EAVVLSNSG
-586 LTSSPADRR
+586 LTSTPADRR
-595 RRHAEENVLMA
+595 RRRADENVLLA
-606 LLAFAEVEPKSTWPE
+606 LLAFAEAEPDLAWPE
-621 AVRGLKLQNH
+621 SARSLTLRTQPMAN
-631 PLGDLAQR
+631 LSQR
-639 LLALDSGPRCSMVL
+639 LLGVDLGSRCSIVL
-653 DELRTQG
+653 DELRSQG
-660 EDDATL
+660 QDDTAL
-666 RHWQS
+666 RHWIG
-671 QAEQMLR
+671 QAENMLR

-683 RLLLERAIQDLHLV
+683 QVLLERAIEDLHLV
-697 NERETNQRADSEA
+697 NEREANQRADSEA
-710 KRAAAAGDFSAL
+710 KRAAASGDFSAL
-722 DAIRH
+722 DAIRQ

>member
-1 MTTIRQE
+1 M
-8 KNQHFCQVDYPE
+8 
-20 PECGVHLENPEYFA
+20 
-34 ADLLHPFEGPHRP
+34 
-47 ARAFLRR
+47 
-54 VSFLFR
+54 
-60 AIIALPIGSAPPQ
+60 
-73 YFCLFQ
+73 
-79 RHLPTLFDRD
+79 FDRD

-126 TRPSLGI
+126 TKPSLGI
-133 YERHGEWRYKCFS
+133 YERHGQWRYKCFA
-146 CGAGGDCF
+146 CGASGDCF

-177 IEVPATPG
+177 IEVPTTPG
-185 RQQEGPDRQTM
+185 RRQEGPDRRTM

-211 ASPDGTEART
+211 ASPAGAEARA
-221 TFVKRGYSE
+221 TFVKRGYDE

-259 NLLREMGLAK
+259 NLLRQMGLAK

-287 PIRDA
+287 PIRDTQ
-292 RGRVVAFG
+292 GRVVAFG

-387 LLFDGDVAGIRAARR
+387 LLFDGDTAGVRAARR

-435 AFREQLDRAVDA
+435 AFRAQLDRAVDA

-459 DGADGDADRFRRTER
+459 VGADGDAARFRRTER
-474 FLLELANLG
+474 FLLELSNLG

-502 LETDPETVK
+502 LETEPETVK
-511 SMMPQPRAAAAVE
+511 SMMPEPRAAAAVE

-529 SLSPSS
+529 NLSQSSPS
-535 STMTY
+535 MAY
-540 ASSPGGE
+540 ASSPSGE

-554 SEFEVFDI
+554 AEFEVFDI
-562 PPELLNEGQPVNK
+562 PPELLNEGQPANGHA
-575 PSEALTQQTSG
+575 EAPTQPPSG

-595 RRHAEENVLMA
+595 RRHAEETVLMA
-606 LLAFAEVEPKSTWPE
+606 LLAFAEVEPKRPWPE
-621 AVRGLKLQNH
+621 VVRGLNIQTQ
-631 PLGDLAQR
+631 PLSDLAQR
-639 LLALDSGPRCSMVL
+639 LLALDAGPRCSVLL
-653 DELRTQG
+653 DELRRQG

-671 QAEQMLR
+671 QAEQLLR

-683 RLLLERAIQDLHLV
+683 RLLLERAIEDLHLV
-697 NERETNQRADSEA
+697 NEREANQRADSEA
-710 KRAAAAGDFSAL
+710 KKAAAAGDFSAL

>member
-1 MTTIRQE
+1 M
-8 KNQHFCQVDYPE
+8 
-20 PECGVHLENPEYFA
+20 
-34 ADLLHPFEGPHRP
+34 
-47 ARAFLRR
+47 
-54 VSFLFR
+54 
-60 AIIALPIGSAPPQ
+60 
-73 YFCLFQ
+73 
-79 RHLPTLFDRD
+79 FDRD

-109 VEPQGRE
+109 VEAQGRE

-126 TRPSLGI
+126 TKPSLGI
-133 YERHGEWRYKCFS
+133 YERHGEWRYKCFA

-170 ECADLAG
+170 ECADQAG
-177 IEVPATPG
+177 IEVPTTPG
-185 RQQEGPDRQTM
+185 RRQEGPDRRTM
-196 LDVMQAAQDFFVQAL
+196 LDVMQAAQDFYVTAL
-211 ASPDGTEART
+211 ASPAGAEARA
-221 TFVKRGYSE
+221 TFVKRGYDE
-230 EAQREL
+230 EAQRKL
-236 GLGFAPEG
+236 GLGFAPKG

-249 PHLMGRGIPL
+249 PHLVGRGIPL

-387 LLFDGDVAGIRAARR
+387 LLFDGDAAGVRAARR

-422 QDPDDVLREGGPD
+422 QDPDDVLRDGGPE
-435 AFREQLDRAVDA
+435 AFRAQLDRAVDA

-502 LETDPETVK
+502 LETEADTVK
-511 SMMPQPRAAAAVE
+511 SMMPEARSARGVE
-524 DKPTS
+524 AKPAPQA
-529 SLSPSS
+529 SPKRQGSAPPAN
-535 STMTY
+535 Y
-540 ASSPGGE
+540 ATGSGAE
-547 MVEGPNG
+547 MIEGPNG
-554 SEFEVFDI
+554 AEFEVFDV
-562 PPELLNEGQPVNK
+562 PPEFLGEGQPVPK
-575 PSEALTQQTSG
+575 PAEAAALPNSG
-586 LTSSPADRR
+586 LTSTPTDRR
-595 RRHAEENVLMA
+595 RRNAEENVLLA
-606 LLAFAEVEPKSTWPE
+606 LLAFAEENPDLPWPQSS
-621 AVRGLKLQNH
+621 RGLKLQTQ
-631 PLGDLAQR
+631 PLADLAHR
-639 LLALDSGPRCSMVL
+639 LLGVDSGSRWSIVL
-653 DELRTQG
+653 DELRSQG
-660 EDDATL
+660 QDDTAL
-666 RHWQS
+666 RHWLG
-671 QAEQMLR
+671 QAEGILR
-678 SEEPP
+678 SEESPQVH
-683 RLLLERAIQDLHLV
+683 LERAIEDLHLV
-697 NERETNQRADSEA
+697 NEREANQRADSEA
-710 KRAAAAGDFSAL
+710 KKAAAAGDFSAL

>member
-1 MTTIRQE
+1 
-8 KNQHFCQVDYPE
+8 
-20 PECGVHLENPEYFA
+20 
-34 ADLLHPFEGPHRP
+34 
-47 ARAFLRR
+47 
-54 VSFLFR
+54 
-60 AIIALPIGSAPPQ
+60 
-73 YFCLFQ
+73 
-79 RHLPTLFDRD
+79 
-89 FIQRVR
+89 
-95 DAVSLPDLIGRDHR
+95 
-109 VEPQGRE
+109 
-116 YKCICPFHND
+116 
-126 TRPSLGI
+126 
-133 YERHGEWRYKCFS
+133 
-146 CGAGGDCF
+146 
-154 TYLME
+154 ME

-177 IEVPATPG
+177 IEVPTTPG
-185 RQQEGPDRQTM
+185 RRQEGPDRRTM
-196 LDVMQAAQDFFVQAL
+196 LDVMQAAQDFYVTAL
-211 ASPDGTEART
+211 ASPAGAEARA
-221 TFVKRGYSE
+221 TFVKRGYDE
-230 EAQREL
+230 EAQRKL
-236 GLGFAPEG
+236 GLGFAPKG

-249 PHLMGRGIPL
+249 PHLVGRGIPL

-278 DAFRNRLMF
+278 DAFRNRLIF

-292 RGRVVAFG
+292 QGRVVAFG

-374 HARLLERRTSRVL
+374 HARLLERRTSRLL
-387 LLFDGDVAGIRAARR
+387 LLFDGDAAGIRAARR

-422 QDPDDVLREGGPD
+422 QDPDDVLRDGGPE
-435 AFREQLDRAVDA
+435 AFRAQLDRAVDA

-502 LETDPETVK
+502 LESDPETIR
-511 SMMPQPRAAAAVE
+511 SMMPPPDPRAAAAIE
-524 DKPTS
+524 QKPAPSASPTTQPSAAPVTS
-529 SLSPSS
+529 A
-535 STMTY
+535 TG
-540 ASSPGGE
+540 PGSE

-554 SEFEVFDI
+554 AEFEVFDI
-562 PPELLNEGQPVNK
+562 PAEFLGEGQPVPE
-575 PSEALTQQTSG
+575 PSEAGALSNSG
-586 LTSSPADRR
+586 LTSTPADRR
-595 RRHAEENVLMA
+595 RTSAEEYVLIA
-606 LLAFAEVEPKSTWPE
+606 LLAFDQAEPDLPWPE
-621 AVRGLKLQNH
+621 SARGLKLQTQ
-631 PLGDLAQR
+631 PLADLMHR
-639 LLALDSGPRCSMVL
+639 LLGVHSGPRWSILL
-653 DELRTQG
+653 DELRSQG
-660 EDDATL
+660 QDDTAL
-666 RHWQS
+666 RHWIG
-671 QAEQMLR
+671 QAEHMLR

-683 RLLLERAIQDLHLV
+683 QVLLERAIEGLHLV
-697 NERETNQRADSEA
+697 NEREANQRADSEA
-710 KRAAAAGDFSAL
+710 KKAAAAGDFSAL